1 MILMR
6 FLKSLK
12 NGSILLKTIQKYI
25 PWNGWE
31 KEVNMKTSDKYSP
44 EQLKLRQEVLKILMS
59 KYGHEG
65 NNKAIYECADEWV
78 EKYVISAGVVDY
90 YGAYKQ
96 SFINQT
102 K

>member
-1 MILMR
+1 MIM
-6 FLKSLK
+6 KSFHC
-12 NGSILLKTIQKYI
+12 
-25 PWNGWE
+25 NGWGKIVTLSE
-31 KEVNMKTSDKYSP
+31 AK
-44 EQLKLRQEVLKILMS
+44 LKLRREVLKILMS

-90 YGAYKQ
+90 YNAYKQ
-96 SFINQT
+96 SFINISLE